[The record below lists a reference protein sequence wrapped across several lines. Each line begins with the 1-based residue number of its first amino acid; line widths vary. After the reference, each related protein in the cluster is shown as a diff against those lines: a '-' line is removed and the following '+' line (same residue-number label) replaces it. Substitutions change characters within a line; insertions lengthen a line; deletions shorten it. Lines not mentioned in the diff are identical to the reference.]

1 LFQTNPLKFASA
13 ADDFLTEAKVIEKFG
28 AQKVLLKAGGGCNFL
43 NLLAAHPNLQLD
55 CFDADIVELDHLK
68 SKLSALKRN
77 DLDRLNYLSA
87 EQVGLNQCG
96 RYESLLRIFRR
107 FVYEII
113 LEHDSFTERFWESE
127 EVEKQKILNDMF
139 STLAWQRAFE
149 MFFARESLEAIVG
162 GQWSEDSCGFVR
174 KNIESLLLRED
185 RSSNWFLKHLFKGEY
200 DENAYPPYLD
210 FKSWDSVKNFE
221 IFHSELWD
229 LEIESYQLLS
239 LGNYVDFLDRDEAKK
254 LEAVLKTRL
263 EKGAVIILRT
273 LRDEDPFV
281 DSLKSDF
288 KIDRAWGEELLKQDK
303 SFLYSHQAIAIKE
316 T

>member
-1 LFQTNPLKFASA
+1 MFQSNPLKFASA
-13 ADDFLTEAKVIEKFG
+13 ADDFLTETKVIEKLNVK
-28 AQKVLLKAGGGCNFL
+28 KVLLKVGGGCNLL
-43 NLLAAHPNLQLD
+43 NLLATHKDVQLD
-55 CFDADIVELDHLK
+55 CFDADIVGLDHLK

-113 LEHDSFTERFWESE
+113 LEHDSFLERFWEAE
-127 EVEKQKILNDMF
+127 EIEKQKILNELF
-139 STLAWQRAFE
+139 LSLAWQRAFS
-149 MFFARESLEAIVG
+149 MFFAKESLEAIVG
-162 GQWSEDSCGFVR
+162 GQWSDDSCGFVK
-174 KNIESLLLRED
+174 KNIETLLLRED

-200 DENAYPPYLD
+200 DEDAYPPYLD
-210 FKSWDSVKNFE
+210 FKSWDSVQSFE

-239 LGNYVDFLDRDEAKK
+239 LGNYVDFLSKEDAKK
-254 LEAVLKTRL
+254 LEVALKTRL
-263 EKGAVIILRT
+263 PKGSAIILRT
-273 LRDEDPFV
+273 LKNEDPFV

-288 KIDRAWGEELLKQDK
+288 SIDRAWGEELLKEDK

-316 T
+316 S